1 MVSLALLTLGSAGF
15 AGATT
20 LHTGQ
25 TAVLHFTIPSS
36 FDSDF
41 TALLDILATT
51 PGGGATVKVEG
62 TTVGTLAASAIPATT
77 SFNIKDNIVAFYAM
91 GGGTILDVSVTAAS
105 LMDLGTSVLTL
116 EHVYTSSAAPEPGTA
131 PVPEPATLLLLG
143 TGLSGLALW
152 GKRRKADV

>member
-1 MVSLALLTLGSAGF
+1 MKKHILIMVSLALLTLGSAGF

-62 TTVGTLAASAIPATT
+62 TTVGTPCGIR
-77 SFNIKDNIVAFYAM
+77 N
-91 GGGTILDVSVTAAS
+91 
-105 LMDLGTSVLTL
+105 
-116 EHVYTSSAAPEPGTA
+116 
-131 PVPEPATLLLLG
+131 
-143 TGLSGLALW
+143 SGNHLI
-152 GKRRKADV
+152 